1 MADTNR
7 ERVNRAPERVVLLKG
22 WRRLLV
28 CFVVFA
34 VGALLFAPA
43 VALGAA
49 STPIVSGSS
58 YVVDS
63 LPSTGKISAFNKS
76 LELSYPKN
84 NALVDANKLLATDQS
99 VYFTVYVPGGGSP
112 DYQKYVLVSNI
123 FKISVAAGTYLLEPG
138 QLTLSYDPNVSS
150 AVADR
155 LSIWYSPGISVSGNV
170 YKWDRS
176 GNLNLGGITS
186 TSKHTVTAPFQ
197 FSGTGTGYYA
207 VFLGQQVFEE
217 FSAQSDAAWSYPYVM
232 PLWAKGI
239 VEQLPVGSTV
249 YFGLSNN
256 VNRLEFATM
265 MVKGLGLPLTKKP
278 TSASE
283 QIFTDRLNG
292 QDFYNVIPE
301 DIDRATG
308 STYFGAGY
316 SSASGYK
323 IYDGNHMPVQYAE
336 TAARAGIV
344 RGYEDGT
351 FRPQNLITRQEAAV
365 ILARVGNL
373 KLSDDSD
380 KVKGSLE
387 ALFDDAGE
395 IAPWAAASV
404 LAAVQAKLIV
414 GKPSSDPGSKKLE
427 FDPNGN
433 LTRAEAITMTY
444 RLLKKLKK
452 I

>member
-1 MADTNR
+1 
-7 ERVNRAPERVVLLKG
+7 
-22 WRRLLV
+22 
-28 CFVVFA
+28 
-34 VGALLFAPA
+34 
-43 VALGAA
+43 
-49 STPIVSGSS
+49 
-58 YVVDS
+58 
-63 LPSTGKISAFNKS
+63 
-76 LELSYPKN
+76 
-84 NALVDANKLLATDQS
+84 
-99 VYFTVYVPGGGSP
+99 
-112 DYQKYVLVSNI
+112 
-123 FKISVAAGTYLLEPG
+123 
-138 QLTLSYDPNVSS
+138 
-150 AVADR
+150 
-155 LSIWYSPGISVSGNV
+155 
-170 YKWDRS
+170 
-176 GNLNLGGITS
+176 
-186 TSKHTVTAPFQ
+186 
-197 FSGTGTGYYA
+197 
-207 VFLGQQVFEE
+207 
-217 FSAQSDAAWSYPYVM
+217 
-232 PLWAKGI
+232 
-239 VEQLPVGSTV
+239 LPVGSTV
-249 YFGLSNN
+249 YSFGLSNN

-414 GKPSSDPGSKKLE
+414 GKPSSVPDSKKLE